1 MFDFINSNNSVNCNE
16 RKNSFILRESFAF
29 APFAANLYN
38 KGDSLGAFVDEKP
51 CSIIQIKFLLAV
63 F

>member
-1 MFDFINSNNSVNCNE
+1 MKEKIALSCVSP
-16 RKNSFILRESFAF
+16 F

-38 KGDSLGAFVDEKP
+38 KGNSLGAFVDEKP